1 MACLAV
7 CASQSTVNTEGCWL
21 HATPVER
28 SNCQYGVWAH
38 KSIFFC
44 ANAPFGAVYTA
55 LRPALR
61 QVQQVGCLLELL
73 LELRAVPVG
82 FYIVRR
88 ASSRMRLVWNV
99 PVVPVMEYDAF
110 LQVCIVFYDGVWL
123 I

>member
-1 MACLAV
+1 MV
-7 CASQSTVNTEGCWL
+7 CGRTNQ
-21 HATPVER
+21 
-28 SNCQYGVWAH
+28 
-38 KSIFFC
+38 FFFG

-61 QVQQVGCLLELL
+61 QVQQIGCLLELL

-82 FYIVRR
+82 FYIVKQ

-110 LQVCIVFYDGVWL
+110 LQVCIVFYDGIWL